1 MKAKLQSPKS
11 APSFFAVD
19 SYEFTALPETI
30 TIKEVAPLAELATK
44 AGSTP
49 AEEAA
54 WKAANE
60 QAYEYVRDNTPLS
73 HTHTHAH

>member
-1 MKAKLQSPKS
+1 L
-11 APSFFAVD
+11 FAVD

-30 TIKEVAPLAELATK
+30 SVADVAPTNTLQLKIKDNPTTDER
-44 AGSTP
+44 
-49 AEEAA
+49 AA

-73 HTHTHAH
+73 LTHTHAH